1 MNWQLKTDIFMSL
14 EMISQWPFWPF
25 LRETSALRQ
34 FSHSFLTKLYGDN
47 MEHLISY
54 FLCKYI

>member
-1 MNWQLKTDIFMSL
+1 MSL

-25 LRETSALRQ
+25 LRETSALLQ

-47 MEHLISY
+47 MEHLILY